1 MALRF
6 IVAGFLAGQVLAV
19 TLSTHTVSLQRKAA
33 AKRSRSDTG
42 SSKAVQASEYF
53 GEIAIGSPSQKFLVV
68 FDTGSGNLLIPAKQ
82 CTDNACSAH
91 RRYDVDSSK
100 SAVDIAFADAP
111 DKAVEGDGDRDVVT
125 INFGTG
131 EVSGVF
137 VKDRICVGR
146 LCTTGDFVAA
156 VEESDEPFTMVPFD
170 GILGLSLP
178 QMSEGPVFNVLD
190 CMIRDKV
197 LKRNIFSVF
206 FGAVEGEDSEV
217 SFGEWRESRM
227 ASGLFWVPVST
238 PSYWQVEM
246 SDITIGNR
254 LQNLCKRHCQV
265 AVDTGTSLMAGP
277 TEIVNEII
285 TRLNVST
292 ECENY
297 ETLPD
302 VGFVVGEHI
311 LNLKPADY
319 VDRGDDG
326 CSVALMTMDVP
337 PPKGP
342 LFIFGDPF
350 LRKYYTVY
358 DRQNLKVG
366 FALARHP
373 GGPTM
378 ENQTSLIDLRE
389 SHRRVSVTEHGGSL
403 RR

>member
-1 MALRF
+1 VKFAKMISKLLAAL
-6 IVAGFLAGQVLAV
+6 LAFRVGCV
-19 TLSTHTVSLQRKAA
+19 TLRTHTVALQRKAVQ
-33 AKRSRSDTG
+33 KRSHQGGG
-42 SSKAVQASEYF
+42 SAVQASEYF
-53 GEIAIGSPSQKFLVV
+53 GEIAIGSPAQKFLVV
-68 FDTGSGNLLIPAKQ
+68 FDTGSGNLLVPAKQ
-82 CTDNACSAH
+82 CADNACSAH
-91 RRYDVDSSK
+91 RKFDIDSSK
-100 SAVDIAFADAP
+100 SAVDIAFADFP
-111 DKAVEGDGDRDVVT
+111 DKAVDVDGDRDVVT

-137 VKDRICVGR
+137 VKDKICIGG

-156 VEESDEPFTMVPFD
+156 TEESDEPFTMVPFD

-197 LKRNIFSVF
+197 LKHNLFSVF

-227 ASGLFWVPVST
+227 SSHLFWVPVST

-246 SDITIGNR
+246 SDITIGNKK
-254 LQNLCKRHCQV
+254 QSLCKRRCQV

-277 TEIVNEII
+277 TDVVNEII
-285 TRLNVST
+285 SRLNVSSG
-292 ECENY
+292 CENY
-297 ETLPD
+297 NALPD
-302 VGFVVGEHI
+302 VGFVVGDHV
-311 LNLKPADY
+311 LNLQPEDY

-358 DRQNLKVG
+358 DRENLKVG

-373 GGPTM
+373 GGPSR

-389 SHRRVSVTEHGGSL
+389 SHRLFGAKKGTL

>member
-1 MALRF
+1 
-6 IVAGFLAGQVLAV
+6 
-19 TLSTHTVSLQRKAA
+19 
-33 AKRSRSDTG
+33 
-42 SSKAVQASEYF
+42 
-53 GEIAIGSPSQKFLVV
+53 
-68 FDTGSGNLLIPAKQ
+68 
-82 CTDNACSAH
+82 
-91 RRYDVDSSK
+91 
-100 SAVDIAFADAP
+100 
-111 DKAVEGDGDRDVVT
+111 VVT

-197 LKRNIFSVF
+197 LKHNMFSVF

-227 ASGLFWVPVST
+227 ASELFWVPVST

-246 SDITIGNR
+246 SDITIGNKF
-254 LQNLCKRHCQV
+254 QNLCKRQCQV

-285 TRLNVST
+285 TRLNVSS

-297 ETLPD
+297 DSLPD
-302 VGFVVGEHI
+302 VGFVVGEHV
-311 LNLKPADY
+311 LNLKVVSAPLC
-319 VDRGDDG
+319 RGQAG
-326 CSVALMTMDVP
+326 AAAC
-337 PPKGP
+337 G
-342 LFIFGDPF
+342 
-350 LRKYYTVY
+350 LR
-358 DRQNLKVG
+358 RPW
-366 FALARHP
+366 R
-373 GGPTM
+373 
-378 ENQTSLIDLRE
+378 
-389 SHRRVSVTEHGGSL
+389 RRVLGGADDNGRTATEGASVYFW
-403 RR
+403 